1 MSSKAL
7 TVLVADRFW
16 DGVADK
22 PSGRTEVAVRDGRIT
37 QIGTRITR
45 QGDGI
50 EVVELG
56 DRLLMPGLIDCHVHT
71 TIDPGRMVAAFTTD
85 GSAQIA
91 LHSLPVLRDFLDRG
105 FTTVR
110 DLGTFSEEPITL
122 YLRNAVK
129 AGLITGPRMIVA
141 PHLIS
146 ARGAHGDVTTA
157 VSPRF
162 HQEIG
167 VLADGPDEVTRVVRE
182 DIRSGADWIKFG
194 ATGGF
199 ATPSDDPTQ
208 VTFSQDEMNAL
219 VTTARDLGIPCT
231 PHAYGDEGV
240 SRAVTA
246 GVRSVE
252 HGNLASAKTLKLI
265 EERGVFLVPTQF
277 LVLDALDN
285 LDNDAYWS
293 GKDPAERVKFTRYA
307 DQLRDSASNVA
318 ASDVKLAFGTD
329 AGMFPHSENWRE
341 FTSMIQSGISELRAL
356 KAATSVAAD
365 LLDRP
370 DLGNLRPGAIAD
382 LVAMPGNAFDDIT
395 AVTGIDFVM
404 QAGTVHRRPD
414 A

>member
-1 MSSKAL
+1 AK
-7 TVLVADRFW
+7 VDRE
-16 DGVADK
+16 GA
-22 PSGRTEVAVRDGRIT
+22 
-37 QIGTRITR
+37 Q
-45 QGDGI
+45 
-50 EVVELG
+50 VVELG

-71 TIDPGRMVAAFTTD
+71 TIDPGRIVSAFTTD

-122 YLRNAVK
+122 YLRDAIA
-129 AGLITGPRMIVA
+129 AGLISGPRMIVA

-146 ARGAHGDVTTA
+146 ARGGHGDATTA

-162 HQEIG
+162 RQEIG
-167 VLADGPDEVTRVVRE
+167 VLADGPDAVTRVVRE
-182 DIRSGADWIKFG
+182 DIRMGADWIKFG

-199 ATPSDDPTQ
+199 ATPDDDPGQ

-219 VTTARDLGIPCT
+219 VAAARDLGVPCT

-246 GVRSVE
+246 GVRSVD
-252 HGNLASAKTLKLI
+252 HGNLASAETLKMI

-277 LVLDALDN
+277 AVLDALDN
-285 LDNDAYWS
+285 LDNDAYWK
-293 GKDPAERVKFTRYA
+293 GKDPAERRKFTHYA
-307 DQLRDSASNVA
+307 DQLRDCANNVA
-318 ASDVKLAFGTD
+318 ASNVKLALGSD
-329 AGMFPHSENWRE
+329 AGMFPHSQNWRE
-341 FTSMIQSGISELRAL
+341 FTAMVQSGISELRAL

-370 DLGNLRPGAIAD
+370 DLGRLQQGATAD
-382 LVAMPGNAFDDIT
+382 LIAMPGNPFDDIS

-404 QAGTVHRRPD
+404 QTGNIHRTPH